1 VEAGGRGEGMAAVA
15 GKKGDTDLF
24 NMKDLVKVGSLLS
37 PAALSLLSRR
47 SVSSL
52 PPVVSSIHAH
62 AFIV

>member
-1 VEAGGRGEGMAAVA
+1 MAAVA